1 LTAEQ
6 IIEGAAPLVADETLE
21 EQRRAWGERP
31 LVRRLYTSWYERIV
45 RQLARIDGP
54 TVELGSGIGT
64 FKEHHPRTIAT
75 DLFESPWAEQVVDA
89 QDLPYGSSSIANLVM
104 VDVLHHLPDPVRF
117 LDEAVRVLRP
127 GGRVV
132 MVEPYCSPVSTRLW
146 KAFHHEPVDVHAD
159 PFAGQLAVGDD
170 PWDSNTA
177 TPTII
182 FWRRLEDFRRRYPEL
197 EVVTRDRFAWLVY
210 PLSGGFSGRQL
221 VPPRLERAMT
231 AADRVIPL
239 APLAGLRCLVAVEKR
254 A

>member
-1 LTAEQ
+1 MTAEH
-6 IIEGAAPLVADETLE
+6 IIEGASPVVADHTLQ
-21 EQRRAWGERP
+21 EQRQAWGERP

-45 RQLARIDGP
+45 QQLARVDGP

-64 FKEHHPRTIAT
+64 FKEHYPRAIAT

-89 QDLPYGSSSIANLVM
+89 QDLPYGRSSVANLVM
-104 VDVLHHLPDPVRF
+104 VDVLHHLPDPVRS
-117 LDEAVRVLRP
+117 LGEAACVLRP

-132 MVEPYCSPVSTRLW
+132 MVEPFCSPVSTRLW
-146 KAFHHEPVDVHAD
+146 KAFHHEPVDFDAD
-159 PFAGQLAVGDD
+159 PFAGRLAVGDD

-182 FWRRLEDFRRRYPEL
+182 FWRRLEDFRRRCPEL
-197 EVVTRDRFAWLVY
+197 ELVTRDRFAWLVY
-210 PLSGGFSGRQL
+210 PLSGGFSGRRL

-231 AADRVIPL
+231 AVERLIPL
-239 APLAGLRCLVAVEKR
+239 EPLAALRCLVTVEKR